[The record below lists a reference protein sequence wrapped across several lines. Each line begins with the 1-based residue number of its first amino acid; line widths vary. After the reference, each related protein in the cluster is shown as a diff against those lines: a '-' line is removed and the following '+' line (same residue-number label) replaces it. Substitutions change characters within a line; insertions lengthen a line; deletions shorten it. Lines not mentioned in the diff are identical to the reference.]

1 MVEVRL
7 WSGLR
12 RLTDG
17 SDVVTVEAETVGQM
31 LAALVRQH
39 PGLDPVIKAGV
50 SVVINSDMAPGNH
63 TPIPPGAE
71 VVLLQRIKGG

>member
-17 SDVVTVEAETVGQM
+17 AETVSVEAETVGQM

-50 SVVINSDMAPGNH
+50 SVAINGDMAAGNH
-63 TPIPPGAE
+63 SDIPPGAE